1 MITLSCIIWVS
12 PKYSHKCP
20 CMSEANRKGDG
31 HVTTAIGVMWSQTRQ
46 CQQLEEA
53 KNGFSSRVSGVSL
66 ALPTP

>member
-1 MITLSCIIWVS
+1 MITLSWVIWVS
-12 PKYSHKCP
+12 PKCCHRCP

-31 HVTTAIGVMWSQTRQ
+31 HVTGATGVMWSQTGQ

-53 KNGFSSRVSGVSL
+53 KHGFSSRVSGVSL